1 MITIMDLLIFLSQY
15 SSKSTRDNYGRALE
29 TYFRLH
35 YPNTQLTPQELS
47 IQYLRDKRDYKPD
60 LIRYRDSLL
69 PLAPKT
75 RLSYLAAIIRF
86 LEDND
91 MTLNPSF
98 KRNIYGKETDAI
110 TEEYV
115 PTNADLARL
124 VEFMPIHA
132 RALTLVLSSS
142 GMRIGEALSLW
153 ITDIDFEKNPT
164 RITICGK
171 NTKTKK
177 KRITFIS
184 TEAKNVLQEWL
195 TYRNRNFKD
204 DNRIFP
210 FSLTNYNQIWTL
222 ACRKVGLDKRDVNT
236 RRLAL
241 HPHSLRKFF
250 RTYGRW
256 SNPDCAKALLDHT
269 SGLTAIYSRLDQAES
284 ILEQEYLRCEP
295 NLSIYE
301 NSRNVTELKQKVEQQ
316 SSDLTQ
322 LVTTITLRRARTW
335 TSWMAGRIT
344 NESALTRNEL

>member
-1 MITIMDLLIFLSQY
+1 
-15 SSKSTRDNYGRALE
+15 
-29 TYFRLH
+29 
-35 YPNTQLTPQELS
+35 
-47 IQYLRDKRDYKPD
+47 
-60 LIRYRDSLL
+60 
-69 PLAPKT
+69 
-75 RLSYLAAIIRF
+75 
-86 LEDND
+86 
-91 MTLNPSF
+91 
-98 KRNIYGKETDAI
+98 
-110 TEEYV
+110 
-115 PTNADLARL
+115 
-124 VEFMPIHA
+124 
-132 RALTLVLSSS
+132 
-142 GMRIGEALSLW
+142 
-153 ITDIDFEKNPT
+153 
-164 RITICGK
+164 
-171 NTKTKK
+171 TKTKK

-256 SNPDCAKALLDHT
+256 SNPDCAEVLLGHT

-322 LVTTITLRRARTW
+322 LVTTITLRNAKLETEVS
-335 TSWMAGRIT
+335 SWKDFFTCQNQETAKQIG
-344 NESALTRNEL
+344 ELQEEINVLQEIANQQAEQLERLQER